1 MKDFKN
7 IIIIMLTI
15 IIVLL
20 SVIVYKQFKN
30 TNVLNNEENNYGKYA
45 KKLSDEINNFSD
57 SNYLSQRVDHEMLQS
72 VYYVTLNKNKELH
85 IEYSNEELNNV
96 FGNYKISDNVISFYI
111 INDGQAFFNNL
122 YYIKTDGTVG
132 KADVESPNINNKN
145 ITITNDLGLKNIV
158 TILPT
163 TFDSQESGYHGP
175 TFVDINGNIFTK
187 NDFKK

>member
-20 SVIVYKQFKN
+20 SVKVYKQFKN

-57 SNYLSQRVDHEMLQS
+57 SNYLFQRVDHEMLES

-111 INDGQAFFNNL
+111 INDGQAFFNSL
-122 YYIKTDGTVG
+122 YYIKTHGTVG

-163 TFDSQESGYHGP
+163 AFDSQESGYHGP

-187 NDFKK
+187 TKWF

>member
-30 TNVLNNEENNYGKYA
+30 TKVLNNEENNYEKYA

-85 IEYSNEELNNV
+85 IEYSDEKLNNV

-111 INDGQAFFNNL
+111 INDGQSFFNSL
-122 YYIKTDGTVG
+122 YYIKTDGTIG
-132 KADVESPNINNKN
+132 KADVETPNINNKN
-145 ITITNDLGLKNIV
+145 INTNNDLEFKNIV

-163 TFDSQESGYHGP
+163 TFDSQESGYQGP
-175 TFVDINGNIFTK
+175 TFVDINGNIFTNTK
-187 NDFKK
+187 

>member
-15 IIVLL
+15 IIILL

-45 KKLSDEINNFSD
+45 KKLSDEINNFGD

-145 ITITNDLGLKNIV
+145 ITIINDLGLKNII

-175 TFVDINGNIFTK
+175 TFVDINGNIFAKTK
-187 NDFKK
+187 

>member
-57 SNYLSQRVDHEMLQS
+57 SNYLSQRIDHEMLQS

-111 INDGQAFFNNL
+111 IND
-122 YYIKTDGTVG
+122 
-132 KADVESPNINNKN
+132 
-145 ITITNDLGLKNIV
+145 LGLKNII

-187 NDFKK
+187 TKWF

>member
-111 INDGQAFFNNL
+111 INDGQAFFNSL

-132 KADVESPNINNKN
+132 KADVESSNINNKN
-145 ITITNDLGLKNIV
+145 ITITNDLGLKNII

-187 NDFKK
+187 TKWF

>member
-85 IEYSNEELNNV
+85 IEYSNE
-96 FGNYKISDNVISFYI
+96 
-111 INDGQAFFNNL
+111 
-122 YYIKTDGTVG
+122 
-132 KADVESPNINNKN
+132 
-145 ITITNDLGLKNIV
+145 
-158 TILPT
+158 
-163 TFDSQESGYHGP
+163 
-175 TFVDINGNIFTK
+175 
-187 NDFKK
+187 